1 MREGYSTYL
10 NALENSALHRSDMQV
25 FGVFEAS
32 SKKELQALVEPLGLK
47 VRGFK
52 SSSQVT
58 LASRELRGLPDA
70 PAYLRLGRSNRS
82 PQSWRLYL
90 LWAGKRFEID
100 GELDGKIRSILT
112 RDGSELIYSNPTS
125 TQAG

>member
-1 MREGYSTYL
+1 MEKGYSAYL
-10 NALENSALHRSDMQV
+10 NALETSALQRSDMQV
-25 FGVFEAS
+25 FGIFEAAT
-32 SKKELQALVEPLGLK
+32 KKELQALVEPLGLK

-52 SSSQVT
+52 NLSQVT

-70 PAYLRLGRSNRS
+70 PAYLRLARSNRS

-100 GELDGKIRSILT
+100 GELDGKIRSILS
-112 RDGSELIYSNPTS
+112 RKGSELIYSNPAS
-125 TQAG
+125 SAG